1 MNNTVSDKF
10 LELTDSLSKYR
21 RATIENSNGEN
32 IVESLY
38 VDPLE
43 NDLILKSMLKNNTT
57 LLIGR
62 KGTGKST
69 IINRFQHE
77 IRKSSDRIS
86 LYVDVKSL
94 FEQTKKSNL
103 NSNNLELSLSVENK
117 ERLDLYVFFIDKIIE
132 EIKNEI
138 KSSVFKNKFVSLLPL
153 KITKGITKS
162 SFEKELDSLFN
173 SVRTPYFSDAT
184 GSKKSS
190 KKVEN
195 KDSNSEITSGNL
207 ELSFSSPSISA
218 EKSEI
223 LKNETMTSKEAVNIL
238 TRFFDIIG
246 FMNSLKSLL
255 KKIPIN
261 GVFICLDDMSEIDKD
276 SMEVFTDFIVGPLN
290 NLSDEYFK
298 FKISLYP
305 GRDFLPSI
313 DRQKVKTH
321 NLDYYDLYSQT
332 TVDKVEE
339 QAINYTNRL
348 LNKRFDFYF
357 KGKDLSDFFELS
369 SSFTKDDLYKLIFQ
383 ISSNV
388 PRIIG
393 KTLEIAH
400 QKTNGLNTKISRTIL
415 REAAK
420 QHYKNDIEYVLTKSE
435 YIEYRSY
442 NEAFEQYHL
451 LDLLNKIIDK
461 AILNKSHIGM
471 SDSAIFKGYTTNT
484 APSNYLYI
492 PEKQE
497 DILKT
502 LEFNFFITKYN
513 QQKDKDKDN
522 VSIFT
527 LNYGLCVDNN
537 IIVDVKSDR
546 KFRVQRIFDYGGL
559 LNEWMNN
566 SKELICISCEK
577 KYDIGMK
584 DAFIKYNMPCPN
596 CQGNVE
602 LRPVINENFQEKID
616 RNVKIPEKEYQ
627 LLNALKNS
635 NRPMTASELAE
646 ELDCAYQAINH
657 RVKKHSKVI
666 FYKFVIRDKKDGDKA
681 YFSISEI
688 GKLFLAGMYEG

>member
-1 MNNTVSDKF
+1 MISNSDSDRF

-21 RATIENSNGEN
+21 RATLESSTGEN

-77 IRKSSDRIS
+77 IRKSDDKIS
-86 LYVDVKSL
+86 IYVDVKSL

-103 NSNNLELSLSVENK
+103 SFSDSELSLSIESKN
-117 ERLDLYVFFIDKIIE
+117 RLDLYVFFIDKIIDE
-132 EIKNEI
+132 IKKEIKNN
-138 KSSVFKNKFVSLLPL
+138 VFKSKLLGFFSIKKGL
-153 KITKGITKS
+153 TKAD
-162 SFEKELDSLFN
+162 FDKELDSLF
-173 SVRTPYFSDAT
+173 SRVRTPFFSDST
-184 GSKKSS
+184 GSKKSA
-190 KKVEN
+190 N
-195 KDSNSEITSGNL
+195 KLEEKGLTSEVSSIGLNLSSDSAAISM
-207 ELSFSSPSISA
+207 ELKD
-218 EKSEI
+218 E
-223 LKNETMTSKEAVNIL
+223 LKNEILTSKEAVQIL
-238 TRFFDIIG
+238 SRFFDIIG
-246 FMNSLKSLL
+246 FMNSLKILL

-276 SMEVFTDFIVGPLN
+276 SMEIFTDFIVGPLN

-305 GRDFLPSI
+305 GRDYLPSI

-332 TVDKVEE
+332 TIDKVEE
-339 QAINYTNRL
+339 QAINYTKRL
-348 LNKRFDFYF
+348 LNKRFEFYF
-357 KGKDLSDFFELS
+357 KGRELSDFFDFS
-369 SSFTKDDLYKLIFQ
+369 SAFTIDDFYKIIFQ

-400 QKTNGLNTKISRTIL
+400 QKTNGLNTKINRTIL
-415 REAAK
+415 REASR

-435 YIEYRSY
+435 YIEYKSY

-461 AILNKSHIGM
+461 AVSNKKQIGQ
-471 SDSAIFKGYTTNT
+471 SKADIFEKYTTNN
-484 APSNYLYI
+484 APSNYLYV
-492 PEKQE
+492 PEKIE

-513 QQKDKDKDN
+513 QQKDKDKESI
-522 VSIFT
+522 SIFT
-527 LNYGLCVDNN
+527 LNYGLCVENN

-546 KFRVQRIFDYGGL
+546 KFRVQRLFDYGGL
-559 LNEWMNN
+559 LNDWMTN
-566 SKELICISCEK
+566 SKELVCNCCNK
-577 KYDIGMK
+577 KYDLSTK
-584 DAFIKYNMPCPN
+584 DIFIKLNYPCME
-596 CQGNVE
+596 CSGKVE
-602 LRPVINENFQEKID
+602 LRPVIDANYKEKID
-616 RNVKIPEKEYQ
+616 NNIKIPEKEYQ
-627 LLNALKNS
+627 LLNALNNHGSK
-635 NRPMTASELAE
+635 MTASELAE

-657 RVKKHSKVI
+657 RVNKHSSI
-666 FYKFVIRDKKDGDKA
+666 IRYKFIIRDRSKGKTYFYLSEDGVK
-681 YFSISEI
+681 
-688 GKLFLAGMYEG
+688 FLDGLYVSL